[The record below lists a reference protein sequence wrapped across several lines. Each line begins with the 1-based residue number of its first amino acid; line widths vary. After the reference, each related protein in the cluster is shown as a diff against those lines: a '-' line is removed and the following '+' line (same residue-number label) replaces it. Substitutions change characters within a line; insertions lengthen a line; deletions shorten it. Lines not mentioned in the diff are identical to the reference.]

1 MTARPL
7 PRGIALTGVAL
18 TCTFLGACGSG
29 DGGASASSAPA
40 SSALASSAAAPAP
53 APSSEDADARY
64 ATMTSTPSPDGDY
77 TLAQVKEHATPQSCW
92 STINGGVYDLT
103 DWIDSHYGG
112 ARAIKALCG
121 TDGTAKFM
129 QQHASFSK
137 AKARLETFKIG
148 TLKG

>member
-1 MTARPL
+1 MTARSL

-18 TCTFLGACGSG
+18 TCTFLVACGSG
-29 DGGASASSAPA
+29 DGGSAATSTAASAA
-40 SSALASSAAAPAP
+40 ASSAAAPQP
-53 APSSEDADARY
+53 AASSQDADAQY

-92 STINGGVYDLT
+92 STIDGGVYDLT

-112 ARAIKALCG
+112 ARAIKELCG

-129 QQHASFSK
+129 HQHASFSK
-137 AKARLETFKIG
+137 AKSRLATFKIG